1 MKNVDV
7 KCDKCGQLA
16 YMVLVNVTCIRGNCR
31 GVMRPVISEKADG
44 SKVPCSDRVIKPDGE
59 WISVEITKP
68 VESGEYLVYWDGIKI
83 GGDRVPG
90 VACYQVAYWREEMVK
105 FVDPD
110 GRKKW
115 RTPDY
120 WMRLPKPPKA
130 L

>member
-1 MKNVDV
+1 MKGIQKEWLEAEGKLNP
-7 KCDKCGQLA
+7 CDKKSSVEG
-16 YMVLVNVTCIRGNCR
+16 
-31 GVMRPVISEKADG
+31 
-44 SKVPCSDRVIKPDGE
+44 RVIKPARE
-59 WISVEITKP
+59 WISVGITKP

-83 GGDRVPG
+83 RGDRVPG
-90 VACYQVAYWREEMVK
+90 VACYQVAYWREEMGK

-120 WMRLPKPPKA
+120 WMELPEPPRA